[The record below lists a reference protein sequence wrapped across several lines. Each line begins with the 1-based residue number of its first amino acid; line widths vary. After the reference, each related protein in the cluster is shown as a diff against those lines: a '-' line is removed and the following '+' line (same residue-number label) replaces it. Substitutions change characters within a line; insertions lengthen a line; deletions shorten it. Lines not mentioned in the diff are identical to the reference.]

1 MPRRLRR
8 IHQKQHAP
16 PTAHRAGSRDILLK
30 PQDVGHVRHRDQP
43 RSRGQRSLDLLRMN
57 AAVRVRWHKRER
69 DDAASRQFRK
79 RAQNGIV
86 LHQCGNHVV
95 ARIHRAVNRHIE
107 RVSRVLRKSDAA
119 CVRLA
124 QHLGDMLPA
133 YFDNPPR
140 RQRKPVPRASRICP
154 ACFQRV
160 RHCLHR
166 AARLWKARRRVIQ
179 INQAHSPFSHR
190 RLRVLIQWS
199 I

>member
-1 MPRRLRR
+1 M
-8 IHQKQHAP
+8 
-16 PTAHRAGSRDILLK
+16 
-30 PQDVGHVRHRDQP
+30 RHRDQP
-43 RSRGQRSLDLLRMN
+43 RPRGQRSLDLLRMN
-57 AAVRVRWHKRER
+57 AAVRVRRHKRER
-69 DDAASRQFRK
+69 DNAASRQFRK

-95 ARIHRAVNRHIE
+95 ARMHRAVNRHIE

-160 RHCLHR
+160 RHRLHR

>member
-1 MPRRLRR
+1 MPLLASSESGRKTELCS
-8 IHQKQHAP
+8 ISVETTWSPVCTAP
-16 PTAHRAGSRDILLK
+16 
-30 PQDVGHVRHRDQP
+30 
-43 RSRGQRSLDLLRMN
+43 
-57 AAVRVRWHKRER
+57 
-69 DDAASRQFRK
+69 
-79 RAQNGIV
+79 
-86 LHQCGNHVV
+86 
-95 ARIHRAVNRHIE
+95 VNRHIE

-179 INQAHSPFSHR
+179 INQAHSPFLAPPPARAHTVEYMR
-190 RLRVLIQWS
+190 GGALHE
-199 I
+199 